1 MGQVVFTA
9 EMITPYSFCQK
20 NLKEID
26 LLEDQG
32 IDEGKISNYL
42 K

>member
-9 EMITPYSFCQK
+9 EMITPYSFGQK

-32 IDEGKISNYL
+32 IDEDKISNYL